1 MKEIGF
7 NKFILFWLS
16 QSISQLGSAMTSFA
30 LIIWVYKETNSALAV
45 SLISFSTYL
54 PMVITS
60 LFCGAFI
67 DLHSKKKIMLVSDT
81 VAVIGTCIL
90 WYFISNNSLNLG
102 LVYIINGVTGFMNA
116 FQIPASSVVVGILVP
131 KDRYDKASGMNSL
144 SNSLITVVMPMLA
157 TSVTAFWGLK
167 TVLVIDM
174 ISFLT
179 AFTILAGFIEIK
191 EEEMSDSEAG
201 FIRNARSGIAFLKGE
216 KGIIYLIISMAL
228 LNFFSNIT
236 YENILPSMILARSGG
251 DEITLG
257 IVSGV
262 LGIGGIIGGL
272 IVSTISLKGDKIK
285 IIYGSAAIS
294 FLLGDLLM
302 GVGNHLLIWSVAA
315 LAASL
320 PIPFVTAG
328 QNMILYQK
336 VPQTM
341 QGRVFAVRNGIQYG
355 TIPAGILLG
364 GMLADYIFEPWMMS
378 GNIPIFSSILGDE
391 KGSGMAL
398 MFVFTSV
405 LGFLSSVYWYRNK
418 KVRSLCEKNSVVSRR
433 DLGE

>member
-1 MKEIGF
+1 
-7 NKFILFWLS
+7 
-16 QSISQLGSAMTSFA
+16 
-30 LIIWVYKETNSALAV
+30 
-45 SLISFSTYL
+45 
-54 PMVITS
+54 
-60 LFCGAFI
+60 
-67 DLHSKKKIMLVSDT
+67 
-81 VAVIGTCIL
+81 
-90 WYFISNNSLNLG
+90 
-102 LVYIINGVTGFMNA
+102 
-116 FQIPASSVVVGILVP
+116 
-131 KDRYDKASGMNSL
+131 
-144 SNSLITVVMPMLA
+144 
-157 TSVTAFWGLK
+157 
-167 TVLVIDM
+167 
-174 ISFLT
+174 
-179 AFTILAGFIEIK
+179 
-191 EEEMSDSEAG
+191 MSDSEAG
-201 FIRNARSGIAFLKGE
+201 FIRNARSGIAFLIDE
-216 KGIIYLIISMAL
+216 KEIIYLIISMAL

-236 YENILPSMILARSGG
+236 YENILPSMILARSSG

-272 IVSTISLKGDKIK
+272 IVSTVSLKGDKIK

-302 GVGNHLLIWSVAA
+302 GVENHVVTWSIAA

-336 VPQTM
+336 MPQTM

-364 GMLADYIFEPWMMS
+364 GILADYIFEPWMRS
-378 GNIPIFSSILGDE
+378 GKIPIFSSILGNE

-405 LGFLSSVYWYRNK
+405 LGFLSSGYWYHNK
-418 KVRSLCEKNSVVSRR
+418 KLRALCEEKLS
-433 DLGE
+433 GEPEGDIEE

>member
-1 MKEIGF
+1 MKKIGF

-67 DLHSKKKIMLVSDT
+67 EMHSKKKIMLVSDS

-90 WYFISNNSLNLG
+90 WFCISNNILNLG
-102 LVYIINGVTGFMNA
+102 LVYIINGVSGFMNA
-116 FQIPASSVVVGILVP
+116 FQIPASSVVVGRLVTE
-131 KDRYDKASGMNSL
+131 DRYDKASGMNSL
-144 SNSLITVVMPMLA
+144 SNSLITVVTPMLA
-157 TSVTAFWGLK
+157 TSITAFWGLK
-167 TVLVIDM
+167 AVLIIDM
-174 ISFLT
+174 ITFLA
-179 AFTILAGFIEIK
+179 AFFTLAWFIEIK
-191 EEEMSDSEAG
+191 EEEMNESEAG
-201 FIRNARSGIAFLKGE
+201 FIRNAKSGIAFLKSE

-236 YENILPSMILARSGG
+236 YENILPPMILARSSG

-257 IVSGV
+257 IVCGV

-272 IVSTISLKGDKIK
+272 IVSTVSLRGDKIK

-302 GVGNHLLIWSVAA
+302 GVGNHVLIWSIAA

-336 VPQTM
+336 VPHTM

-364 GMLADYIFEPWMMS
+364 GILADYIFEPWMMS
-378 GNIPIFSSILGDE
+378 GRIPILSAVLGSE

-398 MFVFTSV
+398 MFVVTSV
-405 LGFLSSVYWYRNK
+405 LGFLSSVYWYHSKN
-418 KVRSLCEKNSVVSRR
+418 VRALCEETPGARG
-433 DLGE
+433 DIGD